1 MIKRFVD
8 WLINQAKKS
17 PYTHI
22 EGTHDSD
29 YMRRWWL
36 IPYNR
41 FGISCRIH
49 EILQSDDDRAFH
61 DHPWWYITIV
71 LRGGY
76 WEVRPKYDHSGIYQ
90 GPERKWVGPG
100 SIRFRRAKSWHR
112 LELENGAAA
121 YTLFICGRKSQEW
134 GGLPNPAT
142 KLHRRE
148 CFKPS
153 APPDFERFE

>member
-8 WLINQAKKS
+8 WLIAQAKKR
-17 PYTHI
+17 PYVHI
-22 EGTHDSD
+22 EGTNDSD

-41 FGISCRIH
+41 FGISCRVH
-49 EILQSDDDRAFH
+49 EILQSDDARAFH

-90 GPERKWVGPG
+90 GPEREWIGPG
-100 SIRFRRAKSWHR
+100 SIRFRRAESWHR
-112 LELENGAAA
+112 LELAGVTA
-121 YTLFICGRKSQEW
+121 YTLFICGRKSQDW
-134 GGLPNPAT
+134 GFLPSVDTKIHWRKYLKARPAHT
-142 KLHRRE
+142 SEL
-148 CFKPS
+148 
-153 APPDFERFE
+153 FE

>member
-1 MIKRFVD
+1 MFKLLVD
-8 WLINQAKKS
+8 WLIRQAKKR

-22 EGTHDSD
+22 EGVSGAD

-41 FGISCRIH
+41 FGISCRVH
-49 EILQSDDDRAFH
+49 EILQSDDDRAYH

-76 WEVRPKYDHSGIYQ
+76 WEVRPKYDRSGIYQ
-90 GPERKWVGPG
+90 GPQRTWIGPG
-100 SIRFRRAKSWHR
+100 AIRFRPAKSWHR
-112 LELENGAAA
+112 LELGGTTA

-142 KLHRRE
+142 KLHWRE

-153 APPDFERFE
+153 VPHKVERHE